1 MTRRSPPD
9 QASSLIL
16 SQRPRYPLSHYYDP
30 SEASGGHKHDL
41 TRKFFL
47 NFRVYRD
54 FDGQIGSGY
63 SGAGRLVGLSI
74 VRVRG
79 SLIGFASPLLGLC
92 QIEYSQKLLREDKI
106 LGAENLVGA

>member
-16 SQRPRYPLSHYYDP
+16 SQRPRYLSSHYYDP
-30 SEASGGHKHDL
+30 SEAFGGHKLDPA
-41 TRKFFL
+41 RKFSL
-47 NFRVYRD
+47 NSRIQQAVDRQRASR
-54 FDGQIGSGY
+54 G

-79 SLIGFASPLLGLC
+79 RLIGFASPLLGLC
-92 QIEYSQKLLREDKI
+92 QIEDPEKLLREDKI
-106 LGAENLVGA
+106 LGAENLVG